1 MRRLIR
7 VVLPTLSLLACA
19 CDRPRD
25 PSLSRQVSGAARRP
39 AGAALSVRKGP
50 TVYGGKTAD
59 QWGRALQGS
68 DREQIIEA
76 CRALHVLGHEGRQQL
91 FTGLDSPSPEARRL
105 CLQTLTIADFKRLG
119 DAGREK
125 LVTLSGDR
133 DDMRIR
139 ERAVQLLGQWHGSVP
154 AP

>member
-19 CDRPRD
+19 CDGARS
-25 PSLSRQVSGAARRP
+25 PSLSTQLSGAARHQ
-39 AGAALSVRKGP
+39 AALLAKRGP

-59 QWGRALQGS
+59 QWGRALQGT

-76 CRALHVLGHEGRQQL
+76 CRALHVLGREGRQQL
-91 FTGLDSPSPEARRL
+91 LTGLDSSNPEARRL
-105 CLQTLTIADFKRLG
+105 CLDTLTIADFKGQG
-119 DAGREK
+119 DSGRQK